1 MALQA
6 LTRDV
11 ERFTRKLGIQSD
23 LAFLD
28 AAWER
33 EMGAWGGM
41 AKLAALD
48 HQTLVI
54 EVQSSAAMQEINLR
68 RNELVRRLNTHFPAP
83 WIRGLSVKMA
93 QYGDGR

>member
-1 MALQA
+1 MALHALSEGLQA
-6 LTRDV
+6 
-11 ERFTRKLGIQSD
+11 FTRKLGLQGD
-23 LAFLD
+23 LSFLD

-48 HQTLVI
+48 HRTLVI

-68 RNELVRRLNTHFPAP
+68 RKELIRRLNNHFPSP
-83 WIRGLSVKMA
+83 WIQGLSVKMA
-93 QYGDGR
+93 QW